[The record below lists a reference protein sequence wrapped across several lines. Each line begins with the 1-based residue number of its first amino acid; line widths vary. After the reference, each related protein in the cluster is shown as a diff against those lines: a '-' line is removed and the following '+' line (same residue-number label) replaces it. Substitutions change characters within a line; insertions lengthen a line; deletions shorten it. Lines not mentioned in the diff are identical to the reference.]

1 MVAEITRLT
10 ESQMLRRAATGL
22 GKVDAY
28 GLRGA
33 SLISLDEIEAMAA
46 LLAICG
52 LTPIAPGPE
61 TRPPHITVN
70 KERPDAL

>member
-1 MVAEITRLT
+1 MAAEITRMT
-10 ESQMLRRAATGL
+10 EAQMLRRAATGL
-22 GKVDAY
+22 GKVDTY

-46 LLAICG
+46 LLAFCG

-61 TRPPHITVN
+61 TRPVFTILK

>member
-1 MVAEITRLT
+1 MAVEIIRMT
-10 ESQMLRRAATGL
+10 EAQMLRRAATGL

-46 LLAICG
+46 LLAFCG

-61 TRPPHITVN
+61 TRPATTIIK

>member
-1 MVAEITRLT
+1 MAAETQRLT
-10 ESQMLRRAATGL
+10 EAQILRRAATGL

-33 SLISLDEIEAMAA
+33 SLISMDEIEAMAA
-46 LLAICG
+46 LLALCG
-52 LTPIAPGPE
+52 LIPIPPGPE
-61 TRPPHITVN
+61 TRPQTTIIK

>member
-1 MVAEITRLT
+1 MAVDPTRLT
-10 ESQMLRRAATGL
+10 EAQMLRRAAIGL

-46 LLAICG
+46 LLAFFG

-61 TRPPHITVN
+61 TRPAHITLK